1 MNHAATPRSTTLFGI
16 IRECTSIT
24 LAHIRA
30 QPNAQRA
37 HHCTMPTTRHLSRK
51 TPIKACS
58 PCDWYHAKAA
68 SEIKRID
75 AGGPKAFPK
84 PARDAAIANRHHRRR
99 RSGSISRKPCRSLSQ
114 QRKKFVRN
122 PNVNIQSPSKSRQNF
137 AARRPGRGRGSGRN
151 SIQLVF
157 KRYASRKPKY
167 PKA

>member
-16 IRECTSIT
+16 IRECTSTT

-99 RSGSISRKPCRSLSQ
+99 RGGSISRKPCRSLSQ
-114 QRKKFVRN
+114 PHKKAVKNSNENSRSLSGISLKNLRN
-122 PNVNIQSPSKSRQNF
+122 AEFLGLKF
-137 AARRPGRGRGSGRN
+137 RRN
-151 SIQLVF
+151 AEF
-157 KRYASRKPKY
+157 
-167 PKA
+167 